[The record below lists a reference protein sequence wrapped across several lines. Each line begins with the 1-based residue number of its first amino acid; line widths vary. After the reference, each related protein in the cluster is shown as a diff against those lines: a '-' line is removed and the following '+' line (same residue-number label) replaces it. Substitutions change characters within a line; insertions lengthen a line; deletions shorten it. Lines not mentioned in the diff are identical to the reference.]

1 MRNLGELTLYIEKL
15 NFKSKQDLE
24 KQLEALLKN
33 ADDFFSKNSLQTAL
47 DILKNVVEEELKE
60 IKGSF

>member
-47 DILKNVVEEELKE
+47 DILKNVAEEELKE